1 MNIIKTNFLFDLGI
15 ILLVFAP
22 ITLYN
27 IFVLCSL
34 MYGTYPWHWKSW
46 NGMRKDANQL
56 LIDSGI
62 RDMSLDDQMD
72 YMTDQQNKDIVRYKS
87 TYLS

>member
-1 MNIIKTNFLFDLGI
+1 M
-15 ILLVFAP
+15 AP

-27 IFVLCSL
+27 IFVLSSI
-34 MYGTYPWHWKSW
+34 MYGTYPWYYPTW

-62 RDMSLDDQMD
+62 RDMSLEDQMD
-72 YMTDQQNKDIVRYKS
+72 YMTDSQKKDLANYKS
-87 TYLS
+87 SYLS